1 MRPHPL
7 ARRYAKAL
15 FELALERQT
24 LEQVSDEVK
33 SFGRMLETESR
44 LRAYLLSPEIDKKQK
59 REFLQQLFRGKIS
72 NLFYNFLLLL
82 VNKGRQ
88 RYFAEIVFEFARIYD
103 LKHNR
108 MRATVT
114 TALALGDGEVEE
126 IRRLLSQLM
135 QAEIVINSKVDAGI
149 LGGLII
155 QIGGKVIDGSLMHQ
169 LELMRRQ
176 MRSAK
181 TPAA

>member
-1 MRPHPL
+1 M

-15 FELALERQT
+15 FELALERQI

-33 SFGRMLETESR
+33 SFGRILETESR
-44 LRAYLLSPEIDKKQK
+44 VRAYLLSPEIDKRQK
-59 REFLQQLFRGKIS
+59 REFLQRLFSEKIS
-72 NLFYNFLLLL
+72 NLFYHFLLLL

-114 TALALGDGEVEE
+114 SAIALEEREVEE
-126 IRRLLSQLM
+126 IRGLLSRLM

-149 LGGLII
+149 LGGVII
-155 QIGGKVIDGSLMHQ
+155 QIGGKVIDGSLIHQ

-181 TPAA
+181 T